1 MLDQTRSQHQARR
14 LARLVPG
21 GAHTYAKGPHQFP
34 ADIAPNIAR
43 GRGSHVWDVDG
54 NEFIEYGSGL
64 RSVALGHAHPAV
76 LGAVRSAL
84 ETGTNFA
91 RPSTVELAA
100 AEAFLQ
106 AVPTAEMVKFAKNG
120 SDATT
125 AAVRLARAV
134 TGRDMVAVCRDQP
147 FFSTDDWFIG
157 VTGMPAG
164 VPRSAREATVT
175 FPYGDLPAVEEL
187 LATHGSRLAALV
199 MEVATTSPPPDG
211 YLSGLKTMLS
221 QHGVLLVFDEMITGF
236 RWDLRGAQGM
246 YGVTP
251 DLSTFGKAMGNG
263 FAVSALAGR
272 RDLMER
278 GGLDHDQE
286 RVFLLSTTHGAETHA
301 LAAAMAVIDVH
312 RREGVAAR
320 LDELGRQLR
329 TQVREVLRDAGLADR
344 ILLRGQPCNLV
355 FATLDAQGNPSQEF
369 RTLFLRELL
378 LRGVLAPSFVVSAA
392 LDSGD
397 LEQTAQAVAGAA
409 VVYAQALDHGSA
421 APWMGGRSVKPVMR
435 RFA

>member
-1 MLDQTRSQHQARR
+1 
-14 LARLVPG
+14 
-21 GAHTYAKGPHQFP
+21 
-34 ADIAPNIAR
+34 
-43 GRGSHVWDVDG
+43 
-54 NEFIEYGSGL
+54 
-64 RSVALGHAHPAV
+64 
-76 LGAVRSAL
+76 
-84 ETGTNFA
+84 
-91 RPSTVELAA
+91 
-100 AEAFLQ
+100 
-106 AVPTAEMVKFAKNG
+106 
-120 SDATT
+120 
-125 AAVRLARAV
+125 
-134 TGRDMVAVCRDQP
+134 MVAVCRDQP

-164 VPRSAREATVT
+164 VPQTAREATVT
-175 FPYGDLPAVEEL
+175 FPYGDLPAVAEL
-187 LATHGSRLAALV
+187 LAAHGSHLAALV
-199 MEVATTSPPPDG
+199 MEVATTTPPPAG
-211 YLSGLKTMLS
+211 YLSGLKTMLA

-236 RWDLRGAQGM
+236 RWDLSGAQGL

-329 TQVREVLRDAGLADR
+329 TKVRQVLGDAGLADR

-378 LRGVLAPSFVVSAA
+378 VRGVLAPSFVVSTA

-397 LEQTAQAVAGAA
+397 LDRTAQAVAGAA